1 MSQAS
6 GTSFRAEAS
15 SHGNREEPFMN
26 DIKLIPP
33 ASVRNT
39 PPLLEVLTRIFAPSR
54 LPRGLVLEIASGS
67 GYHAAA
73 FAKELPHLVWQPSDP
88 DQSARASIAAYV
100 AECGLTNL
108 LTPITLDVTRQP
120 WPVDRADAMLCIN
133 MIHISPWET
142 TEALFDGAQRT
153 LAAGAVLVTYGP
165 YVIDGDFQAESNVA
179 FDQSLRARNPAW
191 GIRDLKDVEPLAR
204 ARGFSLAER
213 IAMPAN
219 NHTLV
224 FEKA

>member
-1 MSQAS
+1 
-6 GTSFRAEAS
+6 
-15 SHGNREEPFMN
+15 MN
-26 DIKLIPP
+26 DIKQIPP

-39 PPLLEVLTRIFAPSR
+39 PPLLEVLRRAFAPGR

-73 FAKELPHLVWQPSDP
+73 FAKELPHLDWQPSDP
-88 DQSARASIAAYV
+88 DEGARASIAAYV
-100 AECGLTNL
+100 ADAGLANL
-108 LTPITLDVTRQP
+108 RAPVVLDVTRAP

-133 MIHISPWET
+133 MIHISPWEAT
-142 TEALFDGAQRT
+142 VALFDGARRT
-153 LAAGAVLVTYGP
+153 LAAGATLLTYGP
-165 YVIDGDFQAESNVA
+165 YVIDGDYQADSNVA
-179 FDQSLRARNPAW
+179 FDRSLRARNPAW
-191 GIRDLKDVEPLAR
+191 GIRDLKDIEPLAR

-224 FEKA
+224 FRKT